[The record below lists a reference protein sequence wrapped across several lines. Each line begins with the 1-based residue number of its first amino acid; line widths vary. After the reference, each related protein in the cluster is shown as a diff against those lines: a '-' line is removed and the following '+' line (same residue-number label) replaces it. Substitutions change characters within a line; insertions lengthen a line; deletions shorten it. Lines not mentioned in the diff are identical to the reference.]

1 MPKDIPWINRNFLA
15 LSDTDS
21 SLDTAS
27 AVLLPVP
34 YDSTESSIVG
44 ARNGPNAIIQSSSEL
59 EDYDIELDADISN
72 IGIYTSPYLE
82 PHMGSPEL
90 MAQRVQMA
98 VEYYLDMGKT
108 VGVLGGE
115 HSVSIGSARAHQKYY
130 PDSTVL
136 YLDAH
141 ADLRNEYMG
150 TEWGHAS
157 GARRIHEQGNLVLV
171 GVRSLCH
178 EERLYIDSNDIK
190 CVFWPSDDPNY
201 MDNILEYLGEHVY
214 LSVDL
219 DVFDPSIMS
228 AVGNPEPGGMN
239 WHDVTNLIK
248 YISDNRKIVGFDV
261 SELSPDH
268 GPLSCSYTASK
279 LVYKILAYACRHNC

>member
-59 EDYDIELDADISN
+59 EDYDIELGADISN

-98 VEYYLDMGKT
+98 VEYYLGMGKT

-190 CVFWPSDDPNY
+190 CVFWPSDDPTY

-228 AVGNPEPGGMN
+228 AVGNPEPGGII
-239 WHDVTNLIK
+239 WQDVTN
-248 YISDNRKIVGFDV
+248 
-261 SELSPDH
+261 
-268 GPLSCSYTASK
+268 
-279 LVYKILAYACRHNC
+279 

>member
-1 MPKDIPWINRNFLA
+1 
-15 LSDTDS
+15 
-21 SLDTAS
+21 
-27 AVLLPVP
+27 
-34 YDSTESSIVG
+34 
-44 ARNGPNAIIQSSSEL
+44 
-59 EDYDIELDADISN
+59 
-72 IGIYTSPYLE
+72 
-82 PHMGSPEL
+82 
-90 MAQRVQMA
+90 
-98 VEYYLDMGKT
+98 MGKT

-150 TEWGHAS
+150 TKWGHAS

-190 CVFWPSDDPNY
+190 CVFWPSDDPTY
-201 MDNILEYLGEHVY
+201 MDNILEHLGEHVY

-239 WHDVTNLIK
+239 WQDVTNLIK

-279 LVYKILAYACRHNC
+279 LVYKILAYACRDKC